1 LKAEL
6 EAAAVY
12 EVLAGNEAD
21 AKLRSIFEQLVES
34 ELGHA
39 RKWAVALGI
48 DKSLV
53 ASNAPFWKLF
63 SYKIAIKLC
72 GTKSVVSWLVRFE
85 TKEVEDYISDP
96 EAADLLQDERHHL
109 RILNRLVNDDDD
121 VLAIRE
127 KGYSGIADGGRLR
140 AAVLGINDGL
150 VSNFCLVMGVSG
162 GIDQQEFIL
171 IAGVAGLLAGAFSMA
186 AGEYVSMR
194 SQRDIYEYRLNTE
207 KDELEQWP
215 EDQLNDIK
223 LIYKA
228 KGFSD
233 EESKNISSRLMSNSG
248 VALETLAREKL
259 GLDPSE
265 LGSPWGSAISSF
277 IAFFLGAA
285 IPILPFVSGIFV
297 PTMALGPATA
307 YSALMSGVAL
317 LFVGGAIAVNSRKS
331 IVWGGVRMLL
341 AGGIAASVTYGIG
354 NLVGI
359 GVNW

>member
-1 LKAEL
+1 L
-6 EAAAVY
+6 AA
-12 EVLAGNEAD
+12 NESD
-21 AKLRSIFEQLVES
+21 AKLKGIFEQLIES

-39 RKWAVALGI
+39 RKWAAALGI

-53 ASNAPFWKLF
+53 GPAASFWKLF
-63 SYKIAIKLC
+63 SYKIAVKLF

-96 EAADLLQDERHHL
+96 EAADLVQDERNHL
-109 RILNRLVNDDDD
+109 RILNRLVNDNDD

-162 GIDQQEFIL
+162 GIDQQEFVL
-171 IAGVAGLLAGAFSMA
+171 LAGVAGLLAGAFSMA

-215 EDQLNDIK
+215 EDELNDIK

-233 EESKNISSRLMSNSG
+233 EEAKNISSRLLSNPS

-285 IPILPFVSGIFV
+285 IPISPFVLGVFV
-297 PTMALGPATA
+297 PKVVLGPLTA

-317 LFVGGAIAVNSRKS
+317 LFVGGAIAMNSRKS
-331 IVWGGVRMLL
+331 IIWGGLRMLL
-341 AGGIAASVTYGIG
+341 AGGIAASVTFGIG
-354 NLVGI
+354 NLVEI
-359 GVNW
+359 GVVNW